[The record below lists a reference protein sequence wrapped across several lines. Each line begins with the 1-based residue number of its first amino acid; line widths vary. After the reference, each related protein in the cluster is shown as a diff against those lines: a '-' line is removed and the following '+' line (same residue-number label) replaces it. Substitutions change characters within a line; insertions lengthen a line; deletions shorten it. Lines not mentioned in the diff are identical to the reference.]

1 MKSFPLTD
9 SIFRNKKVLLIM
21 HYGSLG
27 GAERQGLGLA
37 KFLTEEYQCEVSL
50 LLTFSDELQP
60 DFKQFAKACH
70 IRHIFHTH
78 APYLVCW
85 KELSYRNL
93 KRLVWSFKY
102 IWGYRK
108 ILKPYGDRKSVV

>member
-1 MKSFPLTD
+1 
-9 SIFRNKKVLLIM
+9 M

-108 ILKPYGDRKSVV
+108 ILKPYGFDYIFPFLNFPSKVAFYLYKVLPT